1 VQPTI
6 ENVRPSVAMPV
17 TPRPR
22 LRTRA
27 TWWALAVVLGIHT
40 VQVVGQPIFAGS
52 LLAGNADAITFHEV
66 GGELVHL
73 TCFVQVVVTIL
84 FWRPG
89 RGPGWPALATLGLV
103 VAEGAQIGFGEQHVL
118 AVHVPLGVAIVGSV
132 VAFFVWAIRWRI
144 ALARTTR
151 ADESAR

>member
-1 VQPTI
+1 MQTATEAPGPGITPT
-6 ENVRPSVAMPV
+6 RASKPA
-17 TPRPR
+17 

-27 TWWALAVVLGIHT
+27 TWWALAFVLGIHT
-40 VQVVGQPIFAGS
+40 VLVVGQPIFAGS

-73 TCFVQVVVTIL
+73 TCFVQVVVSVL

-103 VAEGAQIGFGEQHVL
+103 VAEGAQIGFGEKHLL

-132 VAFFVWAIRWRI
+132 VAFLVWAIRWRI
-144 ALARTTR
+144 SLARTTR
-151 ADESAR
+151 ASASAR